1 MSLNPEWKIE
11 LVRSADMVAINALDY
26 AFTMSLVFNR
36 PGSFSMTLPLDE
48 QVAYEVAKHATAIRG
63 TRNGAVKWSGEIV
76 SASKNASG
84 MTIGITALGWLDQLN
99 HRPVRA
105 SEEASLTF
113 TAQTGGTIAQALV
126 TSVNTQQDT
135 GGITRPTAITFGT
148 HTDTQ
153 VRTRSYKRGQN
164 YGQAIQ
170 ELSDVENGF
179 DIRVDPITRQLS
191 TTPPTDFQDRT
202 GVIFGYNVEPNNL
215 ADITENDDG
224 SNTAER
230 VTVVGGNGVITA
242 ADDAAAIAAHG
253 GFMRDEWLSI
263 SDVVDTTII
272 GAYANAELV
281 YRRYGTKTFDFQVQ
295 PYADIPRLFDDF
307 ELGDKVYLSA
317 DAGALQ
323 LDRQAVRIFSV
334 TIEVDAQGN
343 EIMSQ
348 IGTAPQ

>member
-11 LVRSADMVAINALDY
+11 LVRSSDMVPINALDY
-26 AFTMSLVFNR
+26 GFSLSLVFNR
-36 PGSFSMTLPLDE
+36 PGSFSMTIPLDD
-48 QVAYEVAKHATAIRG
+48 QVAYEVAKHATAIRC
-63 TRNGAVKWSGEIV
+63 TRNGLSKWSGEVITTP
-76 SASKNASG
+76 KNASG
-84 MTIGITALGWLDQLN
+84 MTMGITALGWLDQLN

-105 SEEASLTF
+105 NEESALTF
-113 TAQTGGTIAQALV
+113 TAQTGGTIAQALMAA
-126 TSVNTQQDT
+126 VNAQQDS
-135 GGITRPTAITFGT
+135 GGTVRPTALTFANK
-148 HTDTQ
+148 TDTQ

-179 DIRVDPITRQLS
+179 DIRIDPVDRTIS
-191 TTPPTDFQDRT
+191 TYPPTDFEDRN

-230 VTVVGGNGVITA
+230 VTAVGGNGVIVP
-242 ADDAAAIAAHG
+242 ADDVAAITAHG

>member
-11 LVRSADMVAINALDY
+11 LVRSSDMASINALDY
-26 AFTMSLVFNR
+26 AFTLSLVYNR
-36 PGSFSMTLPLDE
+36 PGSFNMTIPLDE
-48 QVAYEVAKHATAIRG
+48 EVAYEISKHATGIRC
-63 TRNGAVKWSGEIV
+63 TRNGVAKWSGEVITTP
-76 SASKNASG
+76 KNASA
-84 MTIGITALGWLDQLN
+84 MTLGVTALGWLDQLN

-113 TAQTGGTIAQALV
+113 TAQTGGSIAQALV
-126 TSVNTQQDT
+126 TSVNAQQDT
-135 GGITRPTAITFGT
+135 GGTIRPTAITFGT

-170 ELSDVENGF
+170 ELSDVDNGF
-179 DIRVDPITRQLS
+179 DMSVDPVTRQLS
-191 TTPPTDFQDRT
+191 TKPPTDFQDRT

-224 SNTAER
+224 STTAER
-230 VTVVGGNGVITA
+230 VTFVGGNGVIVA
-242 ADDAAAIAAHG
+242 ADDPVAIVAHG

-263 SDVVDTTII
+263 SDVSDTIII
-272 GAYANAELV
+272 GAYANSELV
-281 YRRYGTKTFDFQVQ
+281 YRRYGTKTYDFQVQ

-334 TIEVDAQGN
+334 TIEVDTQGN